1 MCGRGWASE
10 SNRFDVGDPK
20 MKQWLD
26 PSMGWTKQIE
36 GLLESFHDSLT
47 IYQGNYYRP
56 PLVVTIASTHS
67 AVPKEVGKVGTE
79 SPAIIQPI
87 TERKD
92 GIRAMFAKQQKGSP
106 SPSKLSTPT
115 SEQAQ
120 HETQPQ
126 SEPQSSGQSHI
137 SSEFPTTPVGKRKVS
152 ALEDSGVSKPQ
163 GSPTKK
169 PRLGSASPRKGGLSP
184 TVSLCLSH
192 ASLTL
197 LLTVARNR
205 RVDKHRASPISL
217 QGKPFHSY
225 PASIRLRD
233 SIHIPCSVRISV
245 SHRLRMYP

>member
-1 MCGRGWASE
+1 
-10 SNRFDVGDPK
+10 
-20 MKQWLD
+20 
-26 PSMGWTKQIE
+26 
-36 GLLESFHDSLT
+36 
-47 IYQGNYYRP
+47 
-56 PLVVTIASTHS
+56 
-67 AVPKEVGKVGTE
+67 
-79 SPAIIQPI
+79 
-87 TERKD
+87 
-92 GIRAMFAKQQKGSP
+92 MFAKQQKGSP

-197 LLTVARNR
+197 LLTVAETEGWTNIEH
-205 RVDKHRASPISL
+205 HRFLCKENPSIVTRHPFVCEILFIYLVPFASQSRIVFECTHNPL
-217 QGKPFHSY
+217 F
-225 PASIRLRD
+225 SIYRIPRL
-233 SIHIPCSVRISV
+233 PN
-245 SHRLRMYP
+245 LL